1 MYPAAFIV
9 TGIYW
14 AISQDRQTNHLF
26 KISHPLLYLH
36 QRIPRELWEDR
47 LQKVWAAGVNAIE
60 MYIFWN
66 EHEPLPG
73 VYDFDGQND
82 IFAFIELAQK
92 IGFVVIFRAGLL
104 FFIRILAEFGID
116 QYRLLFYTNLIIK
129 DLTLVLSTNTE
140 GCLGGC

>member
-1 MYPAAFIV
+1 M
-9 TGIYW
+9 
-14 AISQDRQTNHLF
+14 
-26 KISHPLLYLH
+26 
-36 QRIPRELWEDR
+36 
-47 LQKVWAAGVNAIE
+47 QKVWAAGVNAIE